1 MNNMALKR
9 WLVLGGLL
17 ALTLYLA
24 WNSPQPGPQ
33 SETGLASAPTSNRTA
48 FITDNHPSTTAPIS
62 HDFRL
67 VPRAQ
72 VLDNVVDIFAPPVI
86 KSPPQVNFKP
96 AVKQPAPAPQAP
108 PLPFTFVG
116 KISEAGG
123 VKVFLQAN
131 NVVYSLK
138 TGDIF
143 AQQYQLTGV
152 ENGKLSLLYLPL
164 NITQTMFYGEAP

>member
-17 ALTLYLA
+17 ALTLYLV
-24 WNSPQPGPQ
+24 WNSPQPSPQ
-33 SETGLASAPTSNRTA
+33 LETRLASAPTSNRTA
-48 FITDNHPSTTAPIS
+48 FITNNPAPIS

-72 VLDNVVDIFAPPVI
+72 VLDNVVDLFAPPVI
-86 KSPPQVNFKP
+86 KSPPPVTFKP
-96 AVKQPAPAPQAP
+96 VVKQAAPPPQAP

-123 VKVFLQAN
+123 TKVFLQAN